1 MEIRHWSPTHE
12 YTEEEKQL
20 LKRLR
25 RHKKLFAFLRQ
36 HRDELFDEAF
46 QAELESMYRD
56 TGAGKE
62 PVTPAMMAM
71 AVLLQEYA
79 GVSDAEAVEL
89 TVMDK
94 RWQLVL
100 GRLRESTPA
109 FSQGAF
115 WDFRERLIRHDM
127 DCRLLERTRELARKT
142 KGFDW
147 RKLPARVRVAM
158 DSSPLE
164 GAGRVE
170 DTLNLLAHAARKI
183 VTCAAS
189 LLEIPFEQLA
199 TEAGI
204 PLLLESSV
212 KAGLDLRWENSGAVA
227 EAVGCLAEQLD
238 SLQTWVEQQF
248 EDAARKLPLTKHLQ
262 TLSTIRTQNLEP
274 DPADASRPRL
284 RE

>member
-1 MEIRHWSPTHE
+1 MEIRSWSPRDE
-12 YTEEEKQL
+12 YTEEEKRL

-25 RHKKLFAFLRQ
+25 RNKKLFAFLRQ
-36 HRDELFDEAF
+36 HRQELVDETF

-62 PVTPAMMAM
+62 PVMPAMMAM

-100 GRLRESTPA
+100 GRLGESTPA

-127 DCRLLERTRELARKT
+127 DRRLLERTRELARKT
-142 KGFDW
+142 KEFDW
-147 RKLPARVRVAM
+147 KKVPARVRVAM
-158 DSSPLE
+158 DSSPLV

-183 VTCAAS
+183 VTCAAN
-189 LLEIPFEQLA
+189 LLEIPFEQIA

-212 KAGLDLRWENSGAVA
+212 KAGLDQRWENPGAVQ
-227 EAVGCLAEQLD
+227 EAIGCLTEQLD
-238 SLQTWVEQQF
+238 SLQTWVEQ
-248 EDAARKLPLTKHLQ
+248 
-262 TLSTIRTQNLEP
+262 
-274 DPADASRPRL
+274 RPRG
-284 RE
+284 RIPRVAGSSPSPITSRSY